1 MKILLDEN
9 MPTKVKY
16 DFGEGFNV
24 NTVRDMGW
32 LGKKNGELLGLAA
45 FNGFDIFITLDKNL
59 KNQQNLNKVDLRFIV
74 LLAKD
79 NKHQTLQPYI
89 EKVRLILKTSGL
101 PKIVIVSVE
110 DL

>member
-1 MKILLDEN
+1 

-16 DFGEGFNV
+16 DFGEGYFV
-24 NTVRDMGW
+24 KTVRDMGW

-59 KNQQNLNKVDLRFIV
+59 KNQQNLNKVDLKFIV

-89 EKVRLILKTSGL
+89 EKVSSILKSNDL
-101 PKIVIVSVE
+101 PKILIVSAE